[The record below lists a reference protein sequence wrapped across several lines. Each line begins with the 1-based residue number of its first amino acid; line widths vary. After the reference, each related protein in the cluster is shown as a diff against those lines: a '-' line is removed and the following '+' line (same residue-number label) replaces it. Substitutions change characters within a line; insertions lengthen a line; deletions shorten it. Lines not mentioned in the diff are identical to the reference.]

1 MEDVQWNSKV
11 PLVTMETEGS
21 NCFNEALKAGKIVTL
36 NGINRSV
43 YVLKLSRLSVKYL
56 IFRYLG
62 ILIYVTLMCLSFCA
76 ILSRF
81 I

>member
-1 MEDVQWNSKV
+1 MLILCPSYFIITVPENLYNSSGLLMGMEDVKWNSKV

-36 NGINRSV
+36 NGINRPV
-43 YVLKLSRLSVKYL
+43 YVLK
-56 IFRYLG
+56 
-62 ILIYVTLMCLSFCA
+62 
-76 ILSRF
+76 F

>member
-1 MEDVQWNSKV
+1 MGMEDVEWNSNV

-36 NGINRSV
+36 NGINRPV
-43 YVLKLSRLSVKYL
+43 YVLK
-56 IFRYLG
+56 
-62 ILIYVTLMCLSFCA
+62 
-76 ILSRF
+76 F